1 PREISLS
8 QGAALEGWSAEYY
21 GEQIGQDRNRATQA
35 RQSAAWQKKG
45 DEITAGTFSNAPG
58 SFRESLLQYHRPL
71 LEDGEIEYEFF
82 YQPGKAEVHPALD
95 RLVFLLDPKEA
106 KIHWL
111 TDAQFDRT
119 GLAPD
124 NQEPLRGGR

>member
-1 PREISLS
+1 MKRWLR
-8 QGAALEGWSAEYY
+8 AV
-21 GEQIGQDRNRATQA
+21 GEWFDA
-35 RQSAAWQKKG
+35 RLG
-45 DEITAGTFSNAPG
+45 
-58 SFRESLLQYHRPL
+58 FRESLLQYHRPL

-82 YQPGKAEVHPALD
+82 YEPGKAEVHPALD

-119 GLAPD
+119 GRG
-124 NQEPLRGGR
+124 LRVREAARWIVPAMDALVTDHIV